1 MKLKVAIV
9 DDNDILRKNAEDVV
23 RKTIPEGQLEL
34 KTYTKG
40 EGLLFD
46 MEENADIYILDVEMP
61 GINGI
66 ELAKEIR
73 KKDKSGEI
81 IFLTAYAK
89 YAVYGYESHA
99 YSYILKDEMDSKL
112 SAVLGQIYDEMCENR
127 QKHYIIETSSRF
139 EKIPMKEIL
148 YISKEEKNCIFMTR
162 EGEYRERTSLGEVYQ
177 KLSQEEFIYI
187 DKGQIVNIPNIERIV
202 QETIYMGEDIK
213 LTISR
218 ANTKK
223 VKNAVKKY
231 WSGKI

>member
-9 DDNDILRKNAEDVV
+9 DDNDILRKNAKDVV
-23 RKTIPEGQLEL
+23 RKTIPEGHLEL

-46 MEENADIYILDVEMP
+46 MEENTDIYILDVEMP

-66 ELAKEIR
+66 ELAKELR
-73 KKDKSGEI
+73 KKDKGGEI

-89 YAVYGYESHA
+89 YAVLGYETHA
-99 YSYILKDEMDSKL
+99 YSYILKDEMESKL
-112 SAVLGQIYDEMCENR
+112 PQILRQLYEKICSGR
-127 QKHYIIETSSRF
+127 QKYYIIETNSRF
-139 EKIPMKEIL
+139 EKIPMSEIL
-148 YISKEEKNCIFMTR
+148 YINKEEKNCIFVTR
-162 EGEYRERTSLGEVYQ
+162 DGEYRERISLNEVFQ
-177 KLSQEEFIYI
+177 KLSEEEFIYI

-202 QETIYMGEDIK
+202 QETVYMAEDIK

-218 ANTKK
+218 ANIKK